1 METKLM
7 KSELLYIEE
16 HLSCQ
21 NYMTTIETGFKYLE
35 FDKNTEFEEDT
46 TSNQFHNRLFHA
58 GEMILIPRSSRLKG
72 IGENGSSLLSMFF
85 DMPENSCD
93 KLILQSLSELCN
105 NIEYDFSPIR
115 IHYPLT
121 PFLEVFTGLAL
132 DQLLKGFPHGF
143 VPRKLTNHYK
153 LDFFILL
160 LVFLHRLP
168 P

>member
-1 METKLM
+1 M

-46 TSNQFHNRLFHA
+46 TSKNYLLFFLKGDFTITCNQFHNRSFHA

-85 DMPENSCD
+85 R
-93 KLILQSLSELCN
+93 
-105 NIEYDFSPIR
+105 YAR
-115 IHYPLT
+115 
-121 PFLEVFTGLAL
+121 
-132 DQLLKGFPHGF
+132 
-143 VPRKLTNHYK
+143 RKL
-153 LDFFILL
+153 
-160 LVFLHRLP
+160 
-168 P
+168 